1 MKTLVNLAFLALAGA
16 TAFAAPRPV
25 VVELFTSLGCSD
37 CPPADS
43 ILANVRDRVPG
54 VLVLDMHVT
63 YWNSLS
69 WRDPYSLSEVDQR
82 QRDYAARWGGQ
93 QVYTPEALVDG
104 GQPFVGSDARAM
116 ASALNKARASFA
128 AGSGI
133 AVTVGSS
140 SHGINVRIGPGGGKG
155 TVWLFGFDPEYT
167 TPVHGGEN
175 AGATIKEVN
184 VVRSITRLG
193 AWQGQPLQLNTS
205 APAGK
210 DFAVILQ
217 AADGT
222 ILGAAASQA
231 PSARRMT
238 FP

>member
-1 MKTLVNLAFLALAGA
+1 MKRLASLALLALATGSA
-16 TAFAAPRPV
+16 LAAPRPV

-43 ILANVRDRVPG
+43 ILANVRDRIPG

-82 QRDYAARWGGQ
+82 QKDYAALRGGQ

-104 GQPFVGSDARAM
+104 GQPFIGSDARAM
-116 ASALNKARASFA
+116 AAALNKARTDVAADPGIPVTIGSSGSRGITVNVG
-128 AGSGI
+128 AGS
-133 AVTVGSS
+133 
-140 SHGINVRIGPGGGKG
+140 GKG
-155 TVWLFGFDPEYT
+155 TVWLFGFDPEHS

-175 AGATIKEVN
+175 AGATIKEAN

-193 AWQGQPLQLNTS
+193 SWRGRPLQLNTS
-205 APAGK
+205 VPAGA
-210 DFAVILQ
+210 DFAVLLQ
-217 AADGT
+217 KADGT
-222 ILGAAASQA
+222 IVGAASSQTPA
-231 PSARRMT
+231 A
-238 FP
+238 

>member
-1 MKTLVNLAFLALAGA
+1 MKTPASLAFLMLATGSAL
-16 TAFAAPRPV
+16 AAPRPV

-43 ILANVRDRVPG
+43 MLANVRDRVPG

-63 YWNSLS
+63 YWNNLS

-82 QRDYAARWGGQ
+82 QKDYAALRGGQ
-93 QVYTPEALVDG
+93 QVYTPEAFVDG
-104 GQPFVGSDARAM
+104 QQPFIGSDARAM
-116 ASALNKARASFA
+116 AAALNKARASVA
-128 AGSGI
+128 ADPGVSVTIGSSAHNITVQVGPGSG
-133 AVTVGSS
+133 
-140 SHGINVRIGPGGGKG
+140 KG
-155 TVWLFGFDPEYT
+155 VVWLFGFDPEHS

-193 AWQGQPLQLNTS
+193 KWRGQPLQLGTR
-205 APAGK
+205 APPGS

-217 AADGT
+217 GPDGT
-222 ILGAAASQA
+222 VLGAASSRTPAA
-231 PSARRMT
+231 
-238 FP
+238 